1 MRDDYNRRQAN
12 PGWAGRDPRYQN
24 VTPGDRARYGEG
36 PNFGSARTDYG
47 NRAYGGRLDNRGMED
62 DRGLIDRATDE
73 VKSWF
78 GDEDAERRRRRDE
91 RIDERDDRNDRQM
104 RASRGDYGPRGREYG
119 AIPDRDYDRQR
130 FAGRDVRPDD
140 RTAYRRGREAGMRRG
155 PLERIMT
162 EDVSTVR
169 PEDSVQHAA
178 RIMRDEDC
186 GALPVVDRYGRAVG
200 MITDRDITCRI
211 VADGRDLRRAR
222 ISEAMTGDIFACS
235 IDSSVEDVMRVMS
248 QHQVRRIPI
257 TDERD
262 RVVGIVSQGDLARFL
277 DDNRGPRKE
286 RFTDVV
292 SEISEPTGS
301 AYQ

>member
-1 MRDDYNRRQAN
+1 
-12 PGWAGRDPRYQN
+12 
-24 VTPGDRARYGEG
+24 
-36 PNFGSARTDYG
+36 
-47 NRAYGGRLDNRGMED
+47 MEE

-78 GDEDAERRRRRDE
+78 GDEDAERRRRMDD
-91 RIDERDDRNDRQM
+91 RIEDRDDRNDRQM
-104 RASRGDYGPRGREYG
+104 RAYRGGNDYGSRGREYG
-119 AIPDRDYDRQR
+119 AIPDRDYNRQQIASR
-130 FAGRDVRPDD
+130 QYGRPDD
-140 RTAYRRGREAGMRRG
+140 RMAYGRGRDAGYRRG

-222 ISEAMTGDIFACS
+222 VSDAMTGDIFACPF
-235 IDSSVEDVMRVMS
+235 DSSIEDVMRVMS
-248 QHQVRRIPI
+248 EHQVRRIPI
-257 TDERD
+257 TDDRD
-262 RVVGIVSQGDLARFL
+262 RVIGIVSQGDLARFV
-277 DDNRGPRKE
+277 DRNRGARKD

-301 AYQ
+301 AHH